1 MVRTTTADVST
12 VATLEV
18 DDRSFRRLAEM
29 ARADFGI
36 ALGENK
42 RSLLVSRLSKRLREL
57 QLPDFAAYCQHLD
70 GESGALERRRMCAL
84 LTTNVTRFFRE
95 AHHFR
100 ALSDQVLPPLL
111 ARARRGGRVRLWS
124 AGCSSGEEPYSL
136 ALTLLQ
142 VCPEAARLDIRILGT
157 DIDPEVIWQGRNGGY
172 DLREAQ
178 VPAALREAYFE
189 PAASVDGH
197 ARAGPDLRRLVTL
210 AELNRIG
217 DWPMKGRFDVIF
229 CRNVVIYFDVEM
241 QARLW
246 TRFADML
253 APGGYLFVGHS
264 ERVAGPATDR
274 LVPAGVTQYRR
285 EGDGAARDTEGDLK

>member
-1 MVRTTTADVST
+1 MSRPTVTDAPTA
-12 VATLEV
+12 ATFEV

-29 ARADFGI
+29 VRADFGI

-42 RSLLVSRLSKRLREL
+42 RSLLVSRLSKRLRDL
-57 QLPDFAAYCQHLD
+57 QLPTFAAYCNYLD
-70 GESGALERRRMCAL
+70 GEAGAVERRRMCAL

-111 ARARRGGRVRLWS
+111 ARARTGGRVRLWS

-136 ALTLLQ
+136 GLTLLQ
-142 VCPEAARLDIRILGT
+142 ACPDAARLDIRILGT
-157 DIDPEVIWQGRNGGY
+157 DIDPEVIRQGRVGVY

-178 VPAALREAYFE
+178 IPVALREAYFE
-189 PAASVDGH
+189 PVPSADGH
-197 ARAGPDLRRLVTL
+197 ARVGPELRRLVTL
-210 AELNRIG
+210 AELNLIR

-229 CRNVVIYFDVEM
+229 CRNVVIYFDAEL

-246 TRFADML
+246 IRFAETL
-253 APGGYLFVGHS
+253 APGGHLFVGHS

-285 EGDGAARDTEGDLK
+285 EGDGAARDTEGELL